1 MLFQEKEKREKNEKN
16 IGAKVTSVHPY
27 EMKGLKVKVVMLP
40 RGTVSLMLSKIP
52 HIFYFC

>member
-40 RGTVSLMLSKIP
+40 RGTVSLM
-52 HIFYFC
+52 